1 MISRVC
7 LVVILGLFAS
17 ACAQQDRLLLLP
29 GENGASSG
37 AVAVLGKTGNTV
49 SVIDKAY
56 TEAQVSGET
65 VSSSKIDAD
74 TVNKRHGDLLGGLP
88 KPPTAYILYF
98 KEGTTTLTPASVPTL
113 AALLKD
119 AAERAGADV
128 QVTGHT
134 DTLGSGESNDAL
146 SLRRAE
152 SIRELLIDRGLVPD
166 LVRAVGRGERELLVQ
181 TGDGVRNAENRRV
194 EVTVR

>member
-1 MISRVC
+1 MIRRACIVF
-7 LVVILGLFAS
+7 ILGLLAS

-29 GENGASSG
+29 GEDGASSG
-37 AVAVLGKTGNTV
+37 AVAVLGETGNTV

-65 VSSSKIDAD
+65 VTSAKTDAES
-74 TVNKRHGDLLGGLP
+74 VKKRHGDLLNALP

-98 KEGTTTLTPASVPTL
+98 KEGTTTLTPPSVPTL
-113 AALLKD
+113 SDLLKD
-119 AAERAGADV
+119 AEERAGADV

-134 DTLGSGESNDAL
+134 DTLGSGASNDAL
-146 SLRRAE
+146 SLRRAK
-152 SIRELLIDRGLVPD
+152 SIRELLIERGLIPD

-181 TGDGVRNAENRRV
+181 TDDGIRNAKNRRV